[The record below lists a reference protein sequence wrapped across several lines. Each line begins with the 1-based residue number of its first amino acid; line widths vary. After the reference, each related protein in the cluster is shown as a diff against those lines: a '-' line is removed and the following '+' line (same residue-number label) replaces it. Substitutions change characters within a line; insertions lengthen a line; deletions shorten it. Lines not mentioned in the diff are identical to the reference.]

1 MYDPLTK
8 FTFGEHLKKQR
19 EERGLPIRK
28 VAAFIDIDPSTLSKI
43 ERGERSANK
52 EIIPRIAELFDEEE
66 EMLNMILLSDK
77 IAYDLIEESNPNT
90 ILEIVLKKIKIL
102 KNKNLEQGSLDFDKI

>member
-1 MYDPLTK
+1 MYDTLTK
-8 FTFGEHLKKQR
+8 FTFGEHIKKLR
-19 EERGLPIRK
+19 EEHGLPIRK
-28 VAAFIDIDPSTLSKI
+28 VAAFVDIDPSTLSKI

-52 EIIPRIAELFDEEE
+52 EIVPSIAELFKEDE

-77 IAYDLIEESNPNT
+77 IAYDLIEESNPST

-102 KNKNLEQGSLDFDKI
+102 KNKNLKQGSLDFEKR